1 MNYIEQI
8 NKFVKVIQKHESINV
23 MVKNITSD
31 TILYNYQENNVF
43 VSASIIKVPIM
54 LAILNYVLNSDI
66 KLDSYINI
74 DKDDILSD
82 NKCFKKE
89 IYQYSIEE
97 LITWMITVSDN
108 SSTNVLIKYLGFE
121 KINKYFKEIGLK
133 DTKLERYMLDEEA
146 INKGKNNY
154 TSLNDMYKCFKYII
168 NKEIL
173 TNEFCDL
180 ALSILYKQKI
190 NNQINKY
197 IRNIKFAHN
206 TGSLE
211 YLNSDV
217 GIFEL
222 NKQIYFI
229 GISVYDTPEKNGDRE
244 NVGRLSEIIY
254 KYILEQNLL
263 CSS

>member
-1 MNYIEQI
+1 M
-8 NKFVKVIQKHESINV
+8 
-23 MVKNITSD
+23 
-31 TILYNYQENNVF
+31 
-43 VSASIIKVPIM
+43 
-54 LAILNYVLNSDI
+54 
-66 KLDSYINI
+66 
-74 DKDDILSD
+74 
-82 NKCFKKE
+82 
-89 IYQYSIEE
+89 
-97 LITWMITVSDN
+97 
-108 SSTNVLIKYLGFE
+108 
-121 KINKYFKEIGLK
+121 
-133 DTKLERYMLDEEA
+133 
-146 INKGKNNY
+146 
-154 TSLNDMYKCFKYII
+154 
-168 NKEIL
+168 

-180 ALSILYKQKI
+180 ALSILYKQKV

-197 IRNIKFAHN
+197 IKNIKFAHK